1 MKTEKG
7 EVVMVSGGY
16 RITLPKAFREERGL
30 MVGSHILIE
39 GIERVDLEVK
49 RR

>member
-7 EVVMVSGGY
+7 EVVKVNAGY

-30 MVGSHILIE
+30 EVGSFILIE
-39 GIERVDLEVK
+39 GIERVGLEVK
-49 RR
+49 KR